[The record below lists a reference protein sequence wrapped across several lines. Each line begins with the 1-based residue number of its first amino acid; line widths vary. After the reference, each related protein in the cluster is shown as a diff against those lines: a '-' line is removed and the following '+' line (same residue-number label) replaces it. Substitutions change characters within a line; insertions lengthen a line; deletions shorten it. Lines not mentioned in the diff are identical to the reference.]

1 MIIIKVDNYFT
12 LRILEVIK
20 NMNQLLEEEKKN
32 KNAVKDFQLYSF
44 DIFDTLI
51 TRLTATPYGIF
62 VLMQD
67 ELLSDKKYESIPL
80 YFKKNFAEYR
90 RMSEHYLYSYNDCV
104 NGFMDCTFDEIYENL
119 KSNYNLTDNDVQ
131 ILKELELK
139 IEYNNIIGIPINVNI
154 IKDLISNG
162 KRVILISDM
171 YHTSEV
177 IRSWLLKV
185 DNIFSDIQIY
195 VSSECKCK
203 KRGSELFK
211 YVQNLENVSFENWH
225 HFGDNEVS
233 DFRDP
238 ATLGI
243 EAEKFLY
250 PDIKPYEKRVIGKY
264 VNNCTIQLLI
274 GCAKN
279 VRLMSDY
286 SKFDLG
292 VSLTA
297 PILIPYVLWLL
308 DEAVKKN
315 FKRLYFIAR
324 DGYILKEV
332 ADYVIK
338 SRNLDIKTKYIYGS
352 RAAWQKPSIAVCLD
366 NLDPI
371 VMQYALNKE
380 FLSKVLGI
388 SEKRLTKLL
397 PKSLREYHKN
407 FNKEQRKEILDALKN
422 NQKYVAKLQSENAE
436 KCENLIGY
444 IKQEIDFSDDNF
456 AFVDLSGSGVTQN
469 CLASVINTFYK
480 KSINSFYFRNGIY
493 KVESR
498 NVNRFYFIHR
508 NDACALLELTSR
520 APHGQTTGYK
530 CNCEGKYEPILDN
543 NDVDTKSWGFD
554 IYLQGI
560 LSFVQGYDA
569 IARHY
574 SLDCR
579 FPIIANEYLDW
590 LKTSIDKE
598 TADGL
603 GTIVYAHVGSHEGR
617 EVAPKITR
625 WQAFKYLLGI
635 SDLNTDM
642 YRLSYERSK
651 TSVKK
656 ILKYKEIHPD
666 LRKHLIHVHFIKKK
680 KEFFINILGIR
691 ISLKSLIW
699 GKDK

>member
-1 MIIIKVDNYFT
+1 MSQLLKTKIKKKKPVDN
-12 LRILEVIK
+12 I
-20 NMNQLLEEEKKN
+20 
-32 KNAVKDFQLYSF
+32 QLYSF

-62 VLMQD
+62 VLMQN
-67 ELLSDKKYESIPL
+67 ELLSNKMYESMPL
-80 YFKKNFAEYR
+80 YFRQNFAEYR

-119 KSNYNLTDNDVQ
+119 QSNYNLTDSDVHQ
-131 ILKELELK
+131 LKELELRT
-139 IEYNNIIGIPINVNI
+139 EYNNIIGIPVNINI
-154 IKDLISNG
+154 IKDLIANE
-162 KRVILISDM
+162 KKVILISDM
-171 YHTSEV
+171 YHSADV
-177 IRSWLLKV
+177 IRSWLMKV
-185 DNIFSDIQIY
+185 DNIFADVKIY
-195 VSSECKCK
+195 VSSECRCK

-211 YVQNLENVSFENWH
+211 YVQKLENVPYENWH
-225 HFGDNEVS
+225 HYGDNEVS
-233 DFRDP
+233 DFQD
-238 ATLGI
+238 AAAIGI
-243 EAEKFLY
+243 KAEKFLY
-250 PDIKPYEKRVIGKY
+250 TNLKPYEKKVINKY
-264 VNNCTIQLLI
+264 VNDTEIQLLI

-279 VRLMSDY
+279 VRLLSDD

-292 VSLTA
+292 ASLTA
-297 PILIPYVLWLL
+297 PILIPYVLWVL

-324 DGYILKEV
+324 DGFILKEI
-332 ADYVIK
+332 ADYIIK
-338 SRNLDIKTKYIYGS
+338 TRSLDIETKYIYGS

-371 VMQYALNKE
+371 IMQYGLNKE
-380 FLSKVLGI
+380 FLSKALGV
-388 SEKRLTKLL
+388 SEKRLTKFL
-397 PKSLREYHKN
+397 PENLRESNKN
-407 FNKEQRKEILDALKN
+407 FNKEQRKEILDALKGN
-422 NQKYVAKLQSENAE
+422 KKYISKLQSENTE

-444 IKQEIDFSDDNF
+444 MKQEIDFSDDNF

-469 CLASVINTFYK
+469 CLASVINTFYDK
-480 KSINSFYFRNGIY
+480 PINSFYFRNGIY
-493 KVESR
+493 KVEPK
-498 NVNRFYFIHR
+498 NVNRFYFIQR

-530 CNCEGKYEPILDN
+530 CNSEGKYEPILDK

-554 IYLQGI
+554 AYLQGI
-560 LSFVQGYDA
+560 LSFVQGYEV
-569 IARHY
+569 ISRNY
-574 SLDCR
+574 SIDCR
-579 FPIIANEYLDW
+579 FPVIANEYSDW
-590 LKTSIDKE
+590 LKTAIDKE

-625 WQAFKYLLGI
+625 FQAFKYLLGI
-635 SDLNTDM
+635 SDLNTDL

-666 LRKHLIHVHFIKKK
+666 LRKQLIHVHFIKKK